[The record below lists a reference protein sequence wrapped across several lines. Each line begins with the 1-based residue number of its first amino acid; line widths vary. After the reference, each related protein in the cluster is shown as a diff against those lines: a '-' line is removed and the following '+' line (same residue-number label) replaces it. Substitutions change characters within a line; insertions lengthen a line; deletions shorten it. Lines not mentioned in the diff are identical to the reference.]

1 MKVFIISDIGAK
13 GESIIPYGLNLGKHN
28 EVGVEILH
36 IIDPRSHQGV
46 SSPYSDSQSI
56 TPGAKMSHDEI
67 KGRDRK
73 VVEKDLDKLL
83 SAEASRLNYPLKINS
98 TVETDSVEPKLKKV
112 FAENTETVC
121 VASAVPE
128 NSMVTELSE
137 LVSIFLKLEVPL
149 LIVPEGYAWREPAE
163 ISLYTDFSE
172 QSMESLIEGL
182 KWFDAFPLTARAF
195 CVVPEAGEGE
205 MKENV
210 ETWEKTAGN
219 RMPETMVLR
228 TNVVTGKP
236 DAGAILGQT
245 RKSAAGL
252 IMVPKSIFVASEYK
266 LKKNSERM
274 KFVNELGMPVLIY

>member
-13 GESIIPYGLNLGKHN
+13 GESVIPYGLNLGKHN
-28 EVGVEILH
+28 EVEVEILH
-36 IIDPRSHQGV
+36 IIDPRSHKGV

-56 TPGAKMSHDEI
+56 TPGAKMTHDEI

-73 VVEKDLDKLL
+73 VVEKELDKLL
-83 SAEASRLNYPLKINS
+83 SAEASRLNYPLKVNS
-98 TVETDSVEPKLKKV
+98 TVETDSVETKLKMI
-112 FAENTETVC
+112 FADKTGAVC
-121 VASAVPE
+121 VASADPE

-137 LVSIFLKLEVPL
+137 LVSIFGKLEVPL
-149 LIVPEGYAWREPAE
+149 LIVPPGYAWREPAE

-172 QSMESLIEGL
+172 SSPESIKAGL

-195 CVVPEAGEGE
+195 CVVPEAGVED
-205 MKENV
+205 MKASV
-210 ETWEKTAGN
+210 ESWEKTAGN
-219 RMPETMVLR
+219 IVPQSMVFR
-228 TNVVTGKP
+228 TDVVTGKP
-236 DAGAILGQT
+236 DSGAILGQS

-252 IMVPKSIFVASEYK
+252 VMVPKAIFVATEYK